1 MTSLIQRCTKPF
13 NKEEMSATEGWILS
27 LFSFD
32 MSFTEISF
40 SYLAQ
45 YLAQ

>member
-1 MTSLIQRCTKPF
+1 MTYLIQKCTKPF
-13 NKEEMSATEGWILS
+13 TKEEMTATEGWILS

-40 SYLAQ
+40 SYLAH
-45 YLAQ
+45 YLSQ